1 MRESLTTTSL
11 ARARRVSRP
20 DPLDQDH
27 RNVEDPDAGPSD
39 PPRFGDLENG
49 RNRSAPPTLRAHVK
63 VDEFIASHDGVISR
77 TQARRCGMSDDQ
89 IARKVASGEWIRRA
103 PGVYF
108 VTAWPWTA
116 AARVR
121 IAAEWVRPVGAL
133 IGVSAAWWLGL
144 GVVNP
149 HPIVVALPPGNSR
162 SRPSGFSVVH
172 RDLRGDRVQHRGL
185 WVTSRA
191 LTVLD
196 AAVALGR
203 GGQAFLDR
211 ALQQRTVTL
220 DELRAMQ
227 SRHLGRRGSAAA
239 HELLVQAAD
248 RAASKAERVMI
259 ALLRDAGI
267 SGWAVNLAVMLSDGR
282 EAVIDIAFEGA
293 RFALEVDGWAFHSD
307 PERFIDRRART
318 RALVADGWVVAE
330 VAWKELEEH
339 PDKVVEQI
347 RRTLAHRLAR

>member
-1 MRESLTTTSL
+1 VT
-11 ARARRVSRP
+11 
-20 DPLDQDH
+20 
-27 RNVEDPDAGPSD
+27 VEQ
-39 PPRFGDLENG
+39 F
-49 RNRSAPPTLRAHVK
+49 V
-63 VDEFIASHDGVISR
+63 ASHDGVISR
-77 TQARRCGMSDDQ
+77 TQAKRCGMSDDQ

-121 IAAEWVRPVGAL
+121 IAAEWIRPVGAL
-133 IGVSAAWWLGL
+133 IGLSAAWWLGL

-162 SRPSGFSVVH
+162 RTPPGFSAVQ
-172 RDLRGDRVQHRGL
+172 RDLRGDRVLHRGL

-196 AAVALGR
+196 AAVALGS

-211 ALQQRTVTL
+211 ALQQKTVTL
-220 DELRAMQ
+220 DELRTMQ
-227 SRHLGRRGSAAA
+227 SRHLGRRGSKVA
-239 HELLVQAAD
+239 HGLLVQAAD
-248 RAASKAERVMI
+248 RAASRAERLMI
-259 ALLRDAGI
+259 ALLKDAGI
-267 SGWAVNLAVMLSDGR
+267 TGWAVNLAVTLSDGR
-282 EAVIDIAFEGA
+282 KAIIDIAFA
-293 RFALEVDGWAFHSD
+293 DAKFALEVDGWAFHSD

-330 VAWKELEEH
+330 VAWKDLEQH
-339 PDKVVEQI
+339 PEKVIAEI
-347 RRTLAHRLAR
+347 RRTLAHRLVR